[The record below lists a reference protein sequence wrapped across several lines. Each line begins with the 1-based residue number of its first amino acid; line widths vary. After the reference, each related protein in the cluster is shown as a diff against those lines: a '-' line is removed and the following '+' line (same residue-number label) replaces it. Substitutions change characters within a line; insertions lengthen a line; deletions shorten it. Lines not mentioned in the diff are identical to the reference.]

1 MEIVIV
7 AGFGGSGK
15 TRMIKKMLSHN
26 KGRSLVIVNDKGDEK
41 YDTEVTD
48 NSDIEICY
56 IPQGCICC
64 TLTIEFKAILDK
76 IMNNLPDVLYLE
88 LAGTCLVQDV
98 IRIMQEMNIVNGNND
113 NKLRIITMVSAED
126 CMYFIQYM
134 GSFYTE
140 QIESA
145 NEIMVTHI
153 SECSENEMADI
164 IDELQELNQEAEIIK
179 SAS

>member
-1 MEIVIV
+1 MEIIIV

-41 YDTEVTD
+41 YDTEYTD
-48 NSDIEICY
+48 NSDVEICY

-76 IMNNLPDVLYLE
+76 IMNNLPDMLYLE

-98 IRIMQEMNIVNGNND
+98 IRIMREMHIIND
-113 NKLRIITMVSAED
+113 DSAENMKIITMVSAED
-126 CMYFIQYM
+126 CMYFIRYM

-140 QIESA
+140 QIEA
-145 NEIMVTHI
+145 ATEIQVTHI
-153 SECSENEMADI
+153 SECAESEMEDI
-164 IDELQELNQEAEIIK
+164 MVELQELNKNADIIK